1 MLYATLAHVRRPATG
16 RLNSSV
22 RRQDQVSSDLRDLAI
37 AWAASQDLQGE
48 RSDDQWL
55 PIFDVHDLVLN
66 AERLWEFVVVAEPL
80 CQSDASFSMLGASPL
95 EDLIKEHGAEFVERI
110 ERKAKESLRFSQLF
124 QHVWVPASPDPV
136 TQRYLALGCIAVGPA
151 A

>member
-1 MLYATLAHVRRPATG
+1 MSG
-16 RLNSSV
+16 RFNSSV

-66 AERLWEFVVVAEPL
+66 AERLWEFAVVAEPL

-95 EDLIKEHGAEFVERI
+95 EDLIQEHGAEFVERI

-124 QHVWVPASPDPV
+124 QHVWVPANPDPV